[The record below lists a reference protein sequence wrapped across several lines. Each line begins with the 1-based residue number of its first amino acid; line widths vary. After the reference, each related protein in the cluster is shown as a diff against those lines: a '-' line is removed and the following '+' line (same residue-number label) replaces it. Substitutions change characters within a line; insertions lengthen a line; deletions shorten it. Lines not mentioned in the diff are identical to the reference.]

1 MAHTLQKLP
10 ENKTKFL
17 QNGLITENA
26 NIYSCKFISFYSIYT
41 HQCTVRSMCMKGE
54 LRRFLKFWRIRA
66 KYLS

>member
-26 NIYSCKFISFYSIYT
+26 NIYSCKFISFYSITRTNVQYV
-41 HQCTVRSMCMKGE
+41 QC
-54 LRRFLKFWRIRA
+54 A
-66 KYLS
+66 